1 MKNKKL
7 SILLLILLGLETLQ
21 LILKIIEIITR

>member
-1 MKNKKL
+1 MENKKL

-21 LILKIIEIITR
+21 LILKIVEIVTR